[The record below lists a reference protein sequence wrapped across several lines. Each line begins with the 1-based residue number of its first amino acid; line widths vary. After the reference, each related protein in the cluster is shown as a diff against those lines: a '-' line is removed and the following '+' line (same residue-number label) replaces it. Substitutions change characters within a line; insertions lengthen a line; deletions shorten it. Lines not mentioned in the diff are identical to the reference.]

1 MGKEARERIE
11 ARLGEAGSRG
21 SCFAA
26 TEAAD
31 LIYLR
36 RLIKKERPR
45 SVFEPYPKLFVKADT
60 WQALD
65 RGARALFIIKG
76 IAELHPHWVFFGP
89 SAALIHGMPVSWKD
103 LRKPYVVTSSS
114 ISDAEKAQLVHRSS
128 VKDELCLCQGVR
140 VTSPRKDPLRLRI
153 EAQLPIGSRDR
164 RRLCEDRGARHR
176 RALRRHP
183 DALPRPTRSKARRGH
198 LRTCGWAGRERRGIH
213 RPCGHDPAGILSA

>member
-45 SVFEPYPKLFVKADT
+45 SVFEPYPKLFVKAET

-140 VTSPRKDPLRLRI
+140 ATSPVRTLFDCASRLSFQSALAIVDGYARTGGS
-153 EAQLPIGSRDR
+153 AQKS
-164 RRLCEDRGARHR
+164 
-176 RALRRHP
+176 
-183 DALPRPTRSKARRGH
+183 
-198 LRTCGWAGRERRGIH
+198 
-213 RPCGHDPAGILSA
+213 SATTSGFASAANEE